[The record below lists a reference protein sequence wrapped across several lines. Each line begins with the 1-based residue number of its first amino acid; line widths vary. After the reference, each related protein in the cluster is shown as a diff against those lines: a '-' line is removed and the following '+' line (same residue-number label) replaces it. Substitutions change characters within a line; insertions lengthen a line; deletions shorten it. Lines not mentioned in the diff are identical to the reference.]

1 VLLGSQKKLQGDRPA
16 GMAPMDTYLA
26 IGALVSAGLAVAWD
40 LRQGRIPNRLTYGS
54 IALGFALRAIL
65 GGWRGAL
72 DGLAAGL
79 VGGGVFFLFFLVRGM
94 GAGDVKLMTA
104 IGIWAGLRH
113 LVVILMVT
121 AIAGGILALGYMIA
135 RRRGLSTFRNLG
147 TLLRFHVVVGLAPH
161 PEINLENPQAI
172 RIPYAL
178 AIAAGTFYA
187 YGTMFLR
194 G

>member
-1 VLLGSQKKLQGDRPA
+1 
-16 GMAPMDTYLA
+16 MDIYLA
-26 IGALVSAGLAVAWD
+26 IGALVCASLAVVWD
-40 LRQGRIPNRLTYGS
+40 LRQGRIPNRLTYAAIS
-54 IALGFALRAIL
+54 LGLGVRLIL
-65 GGWRGAL
+65 GGWRSAS
-72 DGLAAGL
+72 DGVTAGL
-79 VGGGVFFLFFLVRGM
+79 VGGGVFFLLFLVRGM

-104 IGIWAGLRH
+104 IGMWAGLRQ

-121 AIAGGILALGYMIA
+121 ALAGGVLAVGYMVA
-135 RRRGLSTFRNLG
+135 RKRGLGTLRNIG
-147 TLLRFHVVVGLAPH
+147 ALLRFHVVTGLSPH

-187 YGTMFLR
+187 YGMTFLR

>member
-1 VLLGSQKKLQGDRPA
+1 
-16 GMAPMDTYLA
+16 MAPMDNYLA

-54 IALGFALRAIL
+54 MALGLLLRVVL
-65 GGWRGAL
+65 GGGRGVL

-79 VGGGVFFLFFLVRGM
+79 AGGGVFLLFFLVRGM

-104 IGIWAGLRH
+104 IGIWSGLRH
-113 LVVILMVT
+113 LVVIMMVT
-121 AIAGGILALGYMIA
+121 AIAGGILALGYIVA
-135 RRRGLSTFRNLG
+135 RKRGLSTLRNLG
-147 TLLRFHVVVGLAPH
+147 SLLRFHVTVGLAPH
-161 PEINLENPQAI
+161 PQINLENPQAV

-178 AIAAGTFYA
+178 AIAAGTYYT
-187 YGTMFLR
+187 YGMMFLR

>member
-1 VLLGSQKKLQGDRPA
+1 
-16 GMAPMDTYLA
+16 MDTYLA
-26 IGALVSAGLAVAWD
+26 IGALVCAALAVAWD
-40 LRQGRIPNRLTYGS
+40 LRQGRIPNRLTYG
-54 IALGFALRAIL
+54 AMGLGVVMRAIL
-65 GGWRGAL
+65 GGWHGAL

-79 VGGGVFFLFFLVRGM
+79 VGGGVFLLFFLVRGM
-94 GAGDVKLMTA
+94 GAGDVKLMAA
-104 IGIWAGLRH
+104 IGMWAGLRH

-135 RRRGLSTFRNLG
+135 RKRGLSTLRNLG
-147 TLLRFHVVVGLAPH
+147 ALLRFHVVVGLAPH

-187 YGTMFLR
+187 YGMMFWR

>member
-1 VLLGSQKKLQGDRPA
+1 
-16 GMAPMDTYLA
+16 MDTYLA
-26 IGALVSAGLAVAWD
+26 IGALVCVGLAVAWD
-40 LRQGRIPNRLTYGS
+40 LRQGRIPNALTYGS
-54 IALGFALRAIL
+54 MALGFVLRVIL
-65 GGWRGAL
+65 GGWHGAL
-72 DGLAAGL
+72 DGAAAGF
-79 VGGGVFFLFFLVRGM
+79 VGGGVFFLLFLVRGM

-113 LVVILMVT
+113 LVVIMVVT
-121 AIAGGILALGYMIA
+121 ALAGGILALGYMIV
-135 RRRGLSTFRNLG
+135 RKRGLSTLRNVG
-147 TLLRFHVVVGLAPH
+147 ALLRFHVVFGLAPH

-187 YGTMFLR
+187 YGMTFLR

>member
-1 VLLGSQKKLQGDRPA
+1 MDRYLG
-16 GMAPMDTYLA
+16 

-54 IALGFALRAIL
+54 LVVALVLRIIL

-72 DGLAAGL
+72 DGLIAGL
-79 VGGGVFFLFFLVRGM
+79 VCGGVFLLLFLVRGM
-94 GAGDVKLMTA
+94 GAGDVKLMAA
-104 IGIWAGLRH
+104 IGMWAGLRH
-113 LVVILMVT
+113 VVAIMLVT
-121 AIAGGILALGYMIA
+121 AIAGGILAVGYMVA
-135 RRRGLSTFRNLG
+135 RKRGLSTLRNLG
-147 TLLRFHVVVGLAPH
+147 ALLRFHLVAGLAPH

-178 AIAAGTFYA
+178 AIAAGTVYA
-187 YGTMFLR
+187 YAMMFLR

>member
-1 VLLGSQKKLQGDRPA
+1 
-16 GMAPMDTYLA
+16 MDNYLA

-54 IALGFALRAIL
+54 IAFGLLARVIL
-65 GGWRGAL
+65 GGGRGAL

-79 VGGGVFFLFFLVRGM
+79 VGGGIFLLFFLVRGM

-104 IGIWAGLRH
+104 IGMWAGLRH
-113 LVVILMVT
+113 LVGVMMVT
-121 AIAGGILALGYMIA
+121 AIAGGILALGYVVA
-135 RRRGLSTFRNLG
+135 RRRGLSTLRNLG
-147 TLLRFHVVVGLAPH
+147 ALLRFHAVAGLAPH
-161 PEINLENPQAI
+161 PEINLENPRAI

-178 AIAAGTFYA
+178 AIAAGTVYA
-187 YGTMFLR
+187 YGLMFLR

>member
-1 VLLGSQKKLQGDRPA
+1 
-16 GMAPMDTYLA
+16 M
-26 IGALVSAGLAVAWD
+26 GALVSAGLAVAWD

-54 IALGFALRAIL
+54 LVLGLVLRVIL

-72 DGLAAGL
+72 DGLMAGL
-79 VGGGVFFLFFLVRGM
+79 VGGGVFFLLFLVRGM

-104 IGIWAGLRH
+104 IGMWAGLRH
-113 LVVILMVT
+113 VVAIMLVT
-121 AIAGGILALGYMIA
+121 AIAGGILALGYMVA
-135 RRRGLSTFRNLG
+135 RKRGLSTLRNVG
-147 TLLRFHVVVGLAPH
+147 ALLRFHLVAGLAPH

-187 YGTMFLR
+187 YGMMFLR

>member
-1 VLLGSQKKLQGDRPA
+1 
-16 GMAPMDTYLA
+16 M
-26 IGALVSAGLAVAWD
+26 GALVSAGLAVAWD

-54 IALGFALRAIL
+54 LVLGLVLRVIL
-65 GGWRGAL
+65 GGWRGAF
-72 DGLAAGL
+72 DGLMAGL
-79 VGGGVFFLFFLVRGM
+79 VGGGVFLLLFLVRGM

-104 IGIWAGLRH
+104 IGMWAGLRH
-113 LVVILMVT
+113 VVAIMLVT
-121 AIAGGILALGYMIA
+121 AIAGGILALGYMGA
-135 RRRGLSTFRNLG
+135 RKRGLSTLRNLG
-147 TLLRFHVVVGLAPH
+147 ALLRFHLVAGLAPH

-187 YGTMFLR
+187 YGMMFLR

>member
-1 VLLGSQKKLQGDRPA
+1 MLQGGRPV
-16 GMAPMDTYLA
+16 GMAPMDAYLA
-26 IGALVSAGLAVAWD
+26 IGAMVSAGLAVAWD
-40 LRQGRIPNRLTYGS
+40 LRHGRIPNRLTYGS
-54 IALGFALRAIL
+54 MALGLLLRVIL
-65 GGWRGAL
+65 GGWRGAW

-79 VGGGVFFLFFLVRGM
+79 VGGGVFLLFFLVRGM
-94 GAGDVKLMTA
+94 GAGDVKLMAA
-104 IGIWAGLRH
+104 IGSWAGLRH

-121 AIAGGILALGYMIA
+121 ALAGGILALGYMVA
-135 RRRGLSTFRNLG
+135 RRRGLSTLRNLG
-147 TLLRFHVVVGLAPH
+147 ALLRFHAVAGLAPH

-187 YGTMFLR
+187 YGMMFLR

>member
-1 VLLGSQKKLQGDRPA
+1 
-16 GMAPMDTYLA
+16 MDTYLA

-54 IALGFALRAIL
+54 LALGFVLRAIL
-65 GGWRGAL
+65 VGWRGAL
-72 DGLAAGL
+72 DGLIAGL
-79 VGGGVFFLFFLVRGM
+79 VCGGVFFLLFLVRGM

-104 IGIWAGLRH
+104 IGMWAGLRH
-113 LVVILMVT
+113 VVAIMLVT
-121 AIAGGILALGYMIA
+121 AIAGGVLALGYMVA
-135 RRRGLSTFRNLG
+135 RKRGLSTLRNLG
-147 TLLRFHVVVGLAPH
+147 ALLRFHLVAGLAPH

-178 AIAAGTFYA
+178 AIAAGTVYA
-187 YGTMFLR
+187 YGMMFLR